1 MIAFHSIFIGGE
13 WRTPSTSD
21 RLEVRSPYDDA
32 LAGSTPLAGE
42 ADIDAAV
49 AAARSALDRGEWA
62 DRAPAGRVAVLR
74 KFAELHAARAEEFA
88 QLVTAEN
95 GIPIW
100 ATRAVQAYIV
110 PQNQAYLAA
119 AEEFGWETRGP
130 AQFGSEGADT
140 VWRRE
145 PVGVVAAI
153 IPWNAPHQS
162 ALTKLFPALL
172 AGCSVILKLAP
183 ETALDG
189 QLLGDIFTEAGLPT
203 GVLSI
208 IVAGREQS
216 EYLVK
221 HPGVDKIAFTGSTA
235 AGRRIASL
243 AGERLKRFSLEL
255 GGKSAAVVLEDA
267 DIDAVIGNLKFASF
281 FNNGQ
286 ACVGLTRVVVP
297 RGLQERLAEGLG
309 ALAGGMTIGDP
320 TLPETFIGPLVAERQ
335 RQRVDSY
342 IQAGIDEGARLV
354 VGGTGRPDGIDFGA
368 FVKPTVF
375 ADVDPKARIAQ
386 EEIFGPVVSI
396 IPYDSVDEA
405 IRIANDSDYGLNGA
419 VWAADRE
426 RGLEV
431 ARRIKT
437 GGVSVNGKGRD
448 FSAPFGGYKQSGI
461 GREYGSA
468 GLNSYVELK
477 AVML

>member
-1 MIAFHSIFIGGE
+1 MSSGRI
-13 WRTPSTSD
+13 D
-21 RLEVRSPYDDA
+21 VRSPYDGA
-32 LAGSTPLAGE
+32 FAGSTPLAGE

-62 DRAPAGRVAVLR
+62 DSPPSERIAVLR

-110 PQNQAYLAA
+110 PQNQAYLSA

-130 AQFGSEGADT
+130 ARFGSEGADT

-189 QLLGDIFTEAGLPT
+189 QLLADLFVEAGLPT

-208 IVAGREQS
+208 IVAEREQS
-216 EYLVK
+216 EYLVT

-235 AGRRIASL
+235 AGRRIAAL

-255 GGKSAAVVLEDA
+255 GGKSAAVVLEGA
-267 DIDAVIGNLKFASF
+267 NLDAVIANLKFGSF

-297 RGLQERLAEGLG
+297 RGVQDRVAEGLA
-309 ALAGGMTIGDP
+309 ALVSGMPIGNP
-320 TLPETFIGPLVAERQ
+320 VLPDTFIGPLVAERQ
-335 RQRVDSY
+335 RQRVESF

-354 VGGTGRPDGIDFGA
+354 IGGTGRPDGIDFGA

-375 ADVDPKARIAQ
+375 ANVDPKARIAQ

-396 IPYDSVDEA
+396 IPYDGLEEA
-405 IRIANDSDYGLNGA
+405 IRISNDSDYGLNGA

-426 RGLEV
+426 QGLEV
-431 ARRIKT
+431 ARRLKT
-437 GGVSVNGKGRD
+437 GGVSVNGRGRD

-461 GREYGSA
+461 GREYGSS